1 MKFDKPL
8 GRGYFGEVW
17 PQAQAFERPLVS
29 DAQIASN
36 AADQAAARQES
47 AGESLVMPKLCGQ
60 VLLCKTGSRWEPE
73 ALLQVIT
80 VFIIRCVGSNLAG
93 TDCSRQESLHDFEN
107 SAGVEVH
114 IERAPCS
121 LVRERALAV
130 HRIALQVKKIPRSLI
145 EPPGCTCGGISHANF
160 DLPALHAGLNAC
172 SRLEQTYPQAA

>member
-1 MKFDKPL
+1 MKYGPKL
-8 GRGYFGEVW
+8 RLLRGHSFQTRKS
-17 PQAQAFERPLVS
+17 QATQLTKQRHGKNPLVNLWLCQNCADRYCCAKRGHDGS
-29 DAQIASN
+29 LRRCYRSSRSSSSVVW
-36 AADQAAARQES
+36 AATWP
-47 AGESLVMPKLCGQ
+47 V
-60 VLLCKTGSRWEPE
+60 
-73 ALLQVIT
+73 
-80 VFIIRCVGSNLAG
+80 

-121 LVRERALAV
+121 LVRERAV